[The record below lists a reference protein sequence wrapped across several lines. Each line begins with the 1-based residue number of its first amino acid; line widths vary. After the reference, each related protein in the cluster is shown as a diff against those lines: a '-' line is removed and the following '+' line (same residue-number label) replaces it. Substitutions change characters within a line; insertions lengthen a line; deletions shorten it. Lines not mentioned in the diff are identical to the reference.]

1 MLDTADAAASR
12 LSAEHM
18 QKNLVLPF
26 PQAADEL
33 QVQLSTASFP
43 TLLSTAR
50 DREQSQHKVSPGT
63 STWTEGHCRLECPST
78 QPTVAPGSCWLEDV
92 L

>member
-1 MLDTADAAASR
+1 MLDTAKAAASR

-18 QKNLVLPF
+18 QKDLVLPF

-43 TLLSTAR
+43 TLFSAAR
-50 DREQSQHKVSPGT
+50 DREQSQHKASPPRDLCQGPLDRGARQIGEPQHT
-63 STWTEGHCRLECPST
+63 AKSHHRAAG
-78 QPTVAPGSCWLEDV
+78 
-92 L
+92 